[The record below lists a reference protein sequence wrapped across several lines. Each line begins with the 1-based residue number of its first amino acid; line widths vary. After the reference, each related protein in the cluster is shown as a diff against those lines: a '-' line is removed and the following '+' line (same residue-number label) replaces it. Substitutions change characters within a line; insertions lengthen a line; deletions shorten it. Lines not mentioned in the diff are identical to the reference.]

1 MRDYIDYR
9 VRSVAIVRDDEM
21 RPAFQVICYGL
32 SHSDLASVAMPG
44 ADEPN
49 MSGGARL
56 RRRLDARGIDTE
68 AYRINVF
75 DTGPLKDEWTDKDG
89 LGRKPVEQ
97 RRRLPMDYY

>member
-44 ADEPN
+44 RGRTEHERGCEAAKAA
-49 MSGGARL
+49 GCARH
-56 RRRLDARGIDTE
+56 
-68 AYRINVF
+68 
-75 DTGPLKDEWTDKDG
+75 
-89 LGRKPVEQ
+89 
-97 RRRLPMDYY
+97 